1 MDMYWSWIM
10 SNLVSKQ
17 DIMKELYSYFK
28 EDESMVLLA
37 GDMGFAVLDEFF
49 DNHSNRAFNT
59 GINEQA
65 TVSMAAGMSMTGLKP
80 IIYSQIPFITMR
92 AYEQLRY
99 DVNEHKLNIKIIG
112 VGADNYFSMLG
123 RSHCMDDDDIKL
135 ISILKN
141 ILILSPTKES
151 VRDEVKKMIEHNG
164 PVYMRSL

>member
-1 MDMYWSWIM
+1 M
-10 SNLVSKQ
+10 SDLVSKQ
-17 DIMKELYSYFK
+17 KIMLEVYEYFK

-37 GDMGFAVLDEFF
+37 GDMGFAVLDAFF
-49 DNHSNRAFNT
+49 DNHENRAYNT

-65 TVSMAAGMSMTGLKP
+65 TVGIAAGMCMTNLKP

-99 DVNEHKLNIKIIG
+99 DVNEHNLNVKIVG
-112 VGADNYFSMLG
+112 VGANNYFSPLG
-123 RSHCMDDDDIKL
+123 RSHCMDDDDITL

-141 ILILSPTKES
+141 ILIISPTDES
-151 VRDEVKKMIEHNG
+151 VKEDVKRMFEYDG